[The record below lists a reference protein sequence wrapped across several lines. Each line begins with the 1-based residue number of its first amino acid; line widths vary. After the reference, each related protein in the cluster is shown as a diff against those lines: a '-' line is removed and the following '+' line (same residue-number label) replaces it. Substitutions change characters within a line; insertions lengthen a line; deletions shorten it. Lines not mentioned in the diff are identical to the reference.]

1 MIKAEHELHQRRKG
15 RNIGVGLML
24 VGFVVLVMALTF
36 VKVSRGDF
44 EAFQSE
50 VTDAS

>member
-15 RNIGVGLML
+15 RNIGLGLIL
-24 VGFVVLVMALTF
+24 AGFVVLVMALTF

-44 EAFQSE
+44 EAFQQE
-50 VTDAS
+50 AVDAS